1 MQIEFWRRVIRNIEH
16 TNDEGAS
23 HPYQVLLHLVARKPS
38 ISRAKC
44 ALALVAAD
52 DSAAER
58 VNIAA
63 RLETLADPG
72 AICIFEDA
80 YRQIGSKIDITAQ
93 DLGEQPLKNVS
104 EPIRVY
110 AVRAPAPTAPRV
122 TSDPPARRPQLSF
135 GVRLS

>member
-1 MQIEFWRRVIRNIEH
+1 
-16 TNDEGAS
+16 
-23 HPYQVLLHLVARKPS
+23 
-38 ISRAKC
+38 
-44 ALALVAAD
+44 
-52 DSAAER
+52 
-58 VNIAA
+58 
-63 RLETLADPG
+63 LADPG
-72 AICIFEDA
+72 AICISEDA

>member
-23 HPYQVLLHLVARKPS
+23 HPYQVLLHLVARKLG

-63 RLETLADPG
+63 RLETFGRSRRDLHLRGRLSPDREQDRYHRSGSRRAAAQERQRADPG
-72 AICIFEDA
+72 L
-80 YRQIGSKIDITAQ
+80 R
-93 DLGEQPLKNVS
+93 
-104 EPIRVY
+104 
-110 AVRAPAPTAPRV
+110 RARTG
-122 TSDPPARRPQLSF
+122 TD
-135 GVRLS
+135 